1 MEHRRPLSPFARF
14 AVHAFVGVCFAATIA
29 YFYRETQERHIALGM
44 HGTSNQ
50 HFVYVR
56 PGSVAHEA
64 GVREG
69 DRLDNPTRA
78 WLDGF
83 FADKPTYSFP
93 VARGPDTLQIRLPI
107 QHDASL
113 GERLASMPPDMI
125 TAALV
130 GLLALLLGWWIFV
143 RAPDAESVLPF
154 VLWSAATAPFWVGQ
168 SWSAYWSTE
177 MWTINTLWAIPAE
190 SMFQAFALHWL
201 LVFPTRLVK
210 RKWIVGIYVL
220 FALLSV
226 VLVVIAFATADKP
239 TDEMA
244 LKGLLVSA
252 VAVALCLLQLRRAP
266 TIKTRR
272 RASWVLLAVLTFSI
286 ISFFAWDAPHLA
298 RIALPISDM
307 SITSFVSLCYLIIPI
322 SIAIAVTREGLF
334 RIDRIVTT
342 GMALGGAVVVI
353 FLMYVGAV
361 VILAQF
367 LELDDRSSIPVFW
380 GFVIACTLAVLFR
393 PVQRNLERAFDSTLL
408 RRQQRYD
415 DAIRRFEESLSTAVT
430 PDALAHLIC
439 KSVSDAIGVVSCSV
453 SDERVDLIS
462 IAPGQVRAD
471 SYSGHLSVSEAMSPE
486 VAVRYPIAVGGHYYG
501 CLDLGP
507 KEGDRFSDDDFVFL
521 ERMALRAADQ
531 SARLTLQAKAVRRE
545 LEFAKTRLRIASDLH
560 DDIGSNLSGLA
571 LMSESVDGDPRDQEV
586 VLGKIGEFAR
596 SMVDSLRDIVW
607 SIDPESD
614 RASHLV
620 DRMHDSAAAL
630 LRGVDHSIS
639 ADVDH
644 GVGLDPVVQRNIFL
658 IFKEAINNAARHSG
672 ASRVVVY
679 LTVRD
684 GAIELIVE
692 DNGSGFDTSDRSEG
706 MGKRSMARRAEQI
719 GGHLDIESKAGTG
732 TRVTLS
738 TRMAQTRHSHPVD
751 DL

>member
-1 MEHRRPLSPFARF
+1 MEPRRPLSPLARF
-14 AVHAFVGVCFAATIA
+14 AVHAFVGACFVATIA

-56 PGSVAHEA
+56 PGSVAYEA
-64 GVREG
+64 GLREG

-83 FADKPTYSFP
+83 FADVPTYSFP
-93 VARGPDTLQIRLPI
+93 ITRGADTLQIRLPI
-107 QHDASL
+107 QHGASL

-125 TAALV
+125 TAASV
-130 GLLALLLGWWIFV
+130 GVLALLLGWWIFV
-143 RAPDAESVLPF
+143 RAPDAESVVPF
-154 VLWSAATAPFWVGQ
+154 VLWSATTAPFWVGQ

-177 MWTINTLWAIPAE
+177 MWTINTLWAIPTE
-190 SMFQAFALHWL
+190 SLFQAFALHWL
-201 LVFPTRLVK
+201 FVFPTHLVN
-210 RKWIVGIYVL
+210 RKWIVRLYVL
-220 FALLSV
+220 FALLSLL
-226 VLVVIAFATADKP
+226 LVALALATVDKP

-252 VAVALCLLQLRRAP
+252 VAIVLCLLQLRRAP

-272 RASWVLLAVLTFSI
+272 RASWVLLAVLTFSL

-307 SITSFVSLCYLIIPI
+307 SITNLVSLCYLIVPV
-322 SIAIAVTREGLF
+322 SVAIAVTREGLF
-334 RIDRIVTT
+334 RIDRMVTT
-342 GMALGGAVVVI
+342 GMALGGAVLVI

-361 VILAQF
+361 VVLAQF
-367 LELDDRSSIPVFW
+367 LELNDQSSIPVFW

-415 DAIRRFEESLSTAVT
+415 EVIKRFEESLSTAVSSE
-430 PDALAHLIC
+430 ALAGLIC
-439 KSVSDAIGVVSCSV
+439 KSVSQAIGVVSCSV
-453 SDERVDLIS
+453 SDERLDLIR

-471 SYSGHLSVSEAMSPE
+471 SYSSYLTVSEDLPPD
-486 VAVRYPIAVGGHYYG
+486 VAVRYPIEVSGHYFG
-501 CLDLGP
+501 CLNLGP

-521 ERMALRAADQ
+521 ERLALRAADQ
-531 SARLTLQAKAVRRE
+531 SARVTLQAKAVKRE

-620 DRMHDSAAAL
+620 DRMRDSAAAL
-630 LRGVDHSIS
+630 LRGLDHSIS

-644 GVGLDPVVQRNIFL
+644 DVGLDPVAQRNIFL

-672 ASRVVVY
+672 ASRVVVH

-684 GAIELIVE
+684 GAIELSVE
-692 DNGSGFDTSDRSEG
+692 DNGSGFNASDPSSG
-706 MGKRSMARRAEQI
+706 LGKRSMARRAEQI
-719 GGHLDIESKAGTG
+719 GGRLAIESEAGTG
-732 TRVTLS
+732 TRVTL
-738 TRMAQTRHSHPVD
+738 TARMAQSRHSHPPNN
-751 DL
+751 L